1 MKDIL
6 VLYYSRHQSTQA
18 LAHYIA
24 DGIHSTGAT
33 ARLRTVPPVEVVNHN
48 FSTSPERKMSQQKF
62 DVSCKKKPPYVQL
75 ADLEEC
81 SGIAL
86 GSPTHFG
93 SMATPLRFFWDSTT
107 KLWQNGILAGKPA
120 CLFTSTATMH
130 GGQETTLMSMALP
143 LLHHGMLLLGIPYTE
158 RRLSKTIT
166 GGSPYGASHF
176 AGNESRLSD
185 DEIILAQ
192 ALGKR
197 LANIAIRLSDDTSEK
212 NI

>member
-6 VLYYSRHQSTQA
+6 VLYYSRHQSTKI
-18 LAHYIA
+18 LANYIV

-33 ARLRTVPPVEVVNHN
+33 TRIRTVPPVQIID
-48 FSTSPERKMSQQKF
+48 FPPCKSTDKASTTTLINS
-62 DVSCKKKPPYVQL
+62 SPPYVEL
-75 ADLEEC
+75 KDLEEC
-81 SGIAL
+81 SGLAL

-93 SMATPLRFFWDSTT
+93 SMATPLRFFWDTTT
-107 KLWQNGILAGKPA
+107 KIWQNGTLAGKPA

-130 GGQETTLMSMALP
+130 GGQESTLMSMALP

-158 RRLSKTIT
+158 RRLSKTVT

-176 AGNESRLSD
+176 SGNESYLSD

-192 ALGKR
+192 SLGKR
-197 LANIAIRLSDDTSEK
+197 LANIALRLTENRKEK
-212 NI
+212 I